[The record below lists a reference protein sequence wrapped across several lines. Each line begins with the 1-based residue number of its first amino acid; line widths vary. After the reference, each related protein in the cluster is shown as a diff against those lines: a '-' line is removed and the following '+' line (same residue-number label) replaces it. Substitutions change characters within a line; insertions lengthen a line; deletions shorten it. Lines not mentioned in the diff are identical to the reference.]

1 MRSSVFS
8 LSKTY
13 QCEDLASKPS
23 VISSPFCSCLIHFQT
38 RRYVI
43 YYKYIFNIYKKVK
56 SDRKSKNKNWK
67 DNSIRTDWIENKIN
81 EKNKINDR
89 KCIKK
94 LQIKRI
100 NEMKEVEEIETK
112 IRELEIKILKERTK
126 EELEEFK
133 IKRLKIEIK

>member
-1 MRSSVFS
+1 M
-8 LSKTY
+8 
-13 QCEDLASKPS
+13 
-23 VISSPFCSCLIHFQT
+23 IHFQT

-56 SDRKSKNKNWK
+56 SDRKSKNENWK